1 MPRTGFA
8 LEIPVKSRYACK
20 EVKMFLE
27 AGK

>member
-8 LEIPVKSRYACK
+8 LEIPVKSFYACR